1 MASNLLLRQPGAARL
16 CILLVEDDADDAE
29 LMHAYLDEVVSDG
42 AEILHAR
49 SLGDALRA
57 LQSQEVHLTLL
68 DLDLPD
74 STGFQTLERMR
85 ALAAGP
91 IVVVSGNGHPSL
103 VEEVLKRRAYD
114 VIPKQELDAATLRR
128 ILRLAR
134 LQHETGRALRATEG
148 RFRALLENS
157 AEAVALLDAAG
168 RIEYASASMRRVLGY
183 ESREVTGRV
192 SLEFVHPE
200 DRGAVR
206 AAFQRLQAALG
217 TSETLRVRFTHK
229 DGSLRLLESTAVNRI
244 ADPDVAGIVCNFR
257 DLTSEADLE
266 ARFRAT
272 FEHAAVGL
280 AQLDADGR
288 IVLANERL
296 CAILGYTRAELVGLS
311 FRDVSHPED
320 REASAV
326 PRARMYAGEIRQFTL
341 RKRYLRKD
349 GATVWVQIT
358 AALVRKAGGGPQHEI
373 TAFEDISEAVRIEAE
388 LKQSEGRFRALIEH
402 SADGIVLLDETGR
415 IRYAS
420 PATTRILGYAEGE
433 LLGRDG
439 VELAHPEDAGGFRR
453 DVEDI
458 RRQPGGSLH
467 AQARI
472 RHKNGGYR
480 LLEGTWTNLL
490 GEPGVSALVAN
501 FRDVTE
507 RERSLQELRAAQ
519 ARSARL
525 SRMYAALSATNEEI
539 LKIPEPGMLYRRLCE
554 LLIEHGGLRL
564 AAVRLVDRES
574 GWIEPVAHAGGPASY
589 LERAR
594 VSIDPNRPES
604 HGPSGRVV
612 LEGYT
617 LVNNDYFADPA
628 LALWHGEARAA
639 GIAALMSVPLRRGGE
654 VIGLISLYSGET
666 GWFDPEMVELAER
679 MAANVSFAL
688 DNFDREA
695 KRSGVAQ
702 ALRESEERF
711 RSLTEL
717 SADWYWEQDA
727 QFRFTVISGPGADAL
742 ANGST
747 ASYLGKTRWE
757 TEDLEPYEGDWH
769 AHRAQLE
776 RRESFHE
783 VVFRRRLADGTSGYM
798 SVSGEPVFDAE
809 GGFAGYRGVAKNVT
823 DKVRAALALRES
835 ETRFRSLTGLSSD
848 WYWEQDA
855 DLRFVATGGADKLRG
870 GITAAEHVGRRRWE
884 LPGTAALSGSWKEHQ
899 AVLAAR
905 LPFRDFML
913 RRTAAGGEV
922 HYISVSGEPIFG
934 EGGVFRGYRG
944 VAKDVTASHRAVLAL
959 RESEERFRNL
969 SGLSSDWYWEQDAEF
984 RFTHTSVDR
993 GSPVFGDPAAL
1004 LGKARWDLPLT
1015 PLSCTWDRH
1024 REVLRAHRTFRDFE
1038 YSYTDEDG
1046 APRYVSASGYPVFD
1060 DAGKFTGYRGIARDI
1075 TARKHDEQRITVHAE
1090 RQEAIARFGQYALG
1104 RRTTDEL
1111 YAEAART
1118 LRGGCVDAA
1127 CGLELLADGARYMVR
1142 AADGAGAQ
1150 RTLGMVATI
1159 APDSLLPATLRENAP
1174 RVIGEEFLASRPLA
1188 GPGREWVRA
1197 MKSAVY
1203 IPVRS
1208 EDNPA
1213 AVLGMYS
1220 RQAKAFG
1227 SEDVRFAEAVAHVLS
1242 TALQRQRAEQ
1252 RLAHLAQF
1260 DALTGLPNRTLL
1272 QDRFTQTLVQS
1283 RRRHVHA
1290 GVLFVD
1296 LDRFKLIND
1305 TLGHHQGDALIRQVG
1320 ERLVACVRPGDTV
1333 GRISGDEFAVVLADL
1348 ARPDD
1353 ASIVAQKAL
1362 DTLARPFD
1370 LGGNEAY
1377 VTASIGIAAFPAD
1390 GDDAETL
1397 LKNADMA
1404 MYRAKESARNSY
1416 CFFTAEMNQ
1425 RSVAKVHLN
1434 TDLRRALERSEFTLH
1449 YQPKVDLASGK
1460 LRGMEALLRWKHPA
1474 RGLVSPGEFIPA
1486 LEDSGLILP
1495 VGEWVIDE
1503 ACRQLRCWSE
1513 AGSMPVPVAVNFSP
1527 KQFRRRD
1534 LDALIRAALVRSGVS
1549 AEFLELEITESCLME
1564 NPEDAVRAL
1573 RNLRAAGLRISVDD
1587 FGTGYSSLSYLTR
1600 LPLSALKIDRSF
1612 VRDAETSAEAASIVR
1627 AVIDMAQNLRLTV
1640 IAEGVETEQQAAFL
1654 RRHGCDQAQGYFYGR
1669 PVPAE
1674 EISSRLAR
1682 P

>member
-1 MASNLLLRQPGAARL
+1 MASTPLLRHPGGAPLR
-16 CILLVEDDADDAE
+16 ILLVEDDADDAE
-29 LMHAYLDEVVSDG
+29 LMHAYLGEVVNDG
-42 AEILHAR
+42 VEILHAR
-49 SLGDALRA
+49 SFGEALRA
-57 LQSQEVHLTLL
+57 VQAREVHLTLL

-128 ILRLAR
+128 ILRLAS
-134 LQHETGRALRATEG
+134 LQHETGRALRAAEG
-148 RFRALLENS
+148 RFRALLDNG
-157 AEAVALLDAAG
+157 AEAVALLDASG
-168 RIEYASASMRRVLGY
+168 RIEYASGAMRRVLGY
-183 ESREVTGRV
+183 GSREVTGRV
-192 SLEFVHPE
+192 SLDFVHPD
-200 DRGAVR
+200 DRGAVH
-206 AAFQRLQAALG
+206 AAFGRLLAAPG
-217 TSETLRVRFTHK
+217 ASETVRVRFVHK
-229 DGSLRLLESTAVNRI
+229 DGSQRLLESRAVNRL
-244 ADPDVAGIVCNFR
+244 ADADVAGIVCNFR

-266 ARFRAT
+266 ARSRAT
-272 FEHAAVGL
+272 FEHAGVGL
-280 AQLDADGR
+280 AQLDANGR
-288 IVLANERL
+288 IVLANARL
-296 CAILGYTRAELVGLS
+296 CAILGYSRAELVGRS

-326 PRARMYAGEIRQFTL
+326 PRARMYSGEVHQFTL

-349 GATVWVQIT
+349 GATVWVQVT
-358 AALVRKAGGGPQHEI
+358 AALVRNAGGGPQYEI

-388 LKQSEGRFRALIEH
+388 LKQNEGRFRALIEN
-402 SADGIVLLDETGR
+402 SADGIVLLDQDGH

-420 PATTRILGYAEGE
+420 PATTRILGYDEGE
-433 LLGRDG
+433 LLGRAG
-439 VELAHPEDAGGFRR
+439 IELAHPEDADSFQR
-453 DVEDI
+453 DVEAVS
-458 RRQPGGSLH
+458 RMPGGSLH

-472 RHKNGGYR
+472 GHKDGSYR
-480 LLEGTWTNLL
+480 RLEGTWTNLL

-507 RERSLQELRAAQ
+507 RERSLQ
-519 ARSARL
+519 
-525 SRMYAALSATNEEI
+525 
-539 LKIPEPGMLYRRLCE
+539 
-554 LLIEHGGLRL
+554 
-564 AAVRLVDRES
+564 
-574 GWIEPVAHAGGPASY
+574 
-589 LERAR
+589 
-594 VSIDPNRPES
+594 
-604 HGPSGRVV
+604 
-612 LEGYT
+612 
-617 LVNNDYFADPA
+617 A
-628 LALWHGEARAA
+628 LAEA
-639 GIAALMSVPLRRGGE
+639 
-654 VIGLISLYSGET
+654 
-666 GWFDPEMVELAER
+666 
-679 MAANVSFAL
+679 
-688 DNFDREA
+688 
-695 KRSGVAQ
+695 
-702 ALRESEERF
+702 EERF

-717 SADWYWEQDA
+717 TADWYWEQDA
-727 QFRFTVISGPGADAL
+727 AFRFTEVAGPGAIAMT
-742 ANGST
+742 NGST
-747 ASYLGKTRWE
+747 AQYLGKTRWE
-757 TEDLEPYEGDWH
+757 TPDLEPYEGDWQ

-776 RRESFHE
+776 RHESFHD
-783 VVFRRRLADGTSGYM
+783 VVFRRRFADGTFGYM
-798 SVSGEPVFDAE
+798 SVSGEPVFAAD
-809 GGFAGYRGVAKNVT
+809 GRFAGYRGVAKNVT
-823 DKVRAALALRES
+823 DKVRAAQALRES

-848 WYWEQDA
+848 WYWEQDVE
-855 DLRFVATGGADKLRG
+855 LRFVATGGGDKLRG
-870 GITAAEHVGRRRWE
+870 GITAAEHVGLRRWE
-884 LPGTAALSGSWKEHQ
+884 LPGTEALSGSWKEHQ
-899 AVLAAR
+899 AILAAR
-905 LPFRDFML
+905 LPFREFML
-913 RRTAAGGEV
+913 RRTAADGAV

-934 EGGVFRGYRG
+934 DGGVFRGYRG

-969 SGLSSDWYWEQDAEF
+969 SGLSSDWYWEQDAAF
-984 RFTHTSVDR
+984 RFTRTAVDR
-993 GSPVFGDPAAL
+993 GSPVFGDPATP
-1004 LGKARWDLPLT
+1004 LGKTRWELPLT
-1015 PLSCTWDRH
+1015 PLSCSWDRH
-1024 REVLRAHRTFRDFE
+1024 REVLLAHRTFRDFE
-1038 YSYTDEDG
+1038 YSYTGENG
-1046 APRYVSASGYPVFD
+1046 ALRYVSASGYPVFD
-1060 DAGKFTGYRGIARDI
+1060 NAGKFTGYRGIARDI

-1090 RQEAIARFGQYALG
+1090 RQEAIARFCQYALG

-1118 LRGGCVDAA
+1118 LRGGGVDAA

-1159 APDSLLPATLRENAP
+1159 APDSVLPATLRENAP
-1174 RVIGEEFLASRPLA
+1174 RIIGEEFLASRPLD
-1188 GPGREWVRA
+1188 GTGREWVRA

-1203 IPVRS
+1203 IPVRG

-1227 SEDVRFAEAVAHVLS
+1227 VEDVRFAEALGHVLS

-1272 QDRFTQTLVQS
+1272 QDRLAQTLLQS

-1305 TLGHHQGDALIRQVG
+1305 SLGHHQGDALIRQVG

-1353 ASIVAQKAL
+1353 ASLVAQKAL

-1460 LRGMEALLRWKHPA
+1460 LRGMEALLRWQHPA

-1486 LEDSGLILP
+1486 LEDSSLILP

-1503 ACRQLRCWSE
+1503 ACRQLRRWSE
-1513 AGSMPVPVAVNFSP
+1513 AGSMPVPVAVNLSP

-1534 LDALIRAALVRSGVS
+1534 LDALIRAALVRCGVS

-1612 VRDAETSAEAASIVR
+1612 VRDAESSAEAASIVR

-1674 EISSRLAR
+1674 DISSRLAR